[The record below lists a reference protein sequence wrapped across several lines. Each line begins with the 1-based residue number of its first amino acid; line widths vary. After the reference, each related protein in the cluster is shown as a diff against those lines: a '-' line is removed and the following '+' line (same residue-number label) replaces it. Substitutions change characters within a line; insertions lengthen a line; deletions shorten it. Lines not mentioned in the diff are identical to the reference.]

1 MKKILFIAILC
12 IVSLGLS
19 AQERNLTKMTL
30 KMEKLWKAGDYLEA
44 MDTATLVLTLDG
56 DNHAAKEF
64 VHRNW
69 DKMQQRAERDI
80 ERLNDP
86 NDLDEAAARC
96 EIYRLLDEIHG
107 NLSVIKLPLVG
118 YHQSWVWQPE
128 VSYYSGHYDN
138 ERMKTYRLLMSFVRQ
153 SLADRDTESA
163 GQFVNMA
170 MDKYLLTE
178 GERKKCRK
186 DMVVLCTE
194 ELKKVDGS
202 DKVYDAI
209 YAYDLSVLS
218 LKMDS
223 TQSQIREQQPILQ
236 QHVSDL
242 YLQEANLELS
252 KGDSIR
258 ANELFLSAEEWK
270 VNKD

>member
-1 MKKILFIAILC
+1 
-12 IVSLGLS
+12 
-19 AQERNLTKMTL
+19 
-30 KMEKLWKAGDYLEA
+30 
-44 MDTATLVLTLDG
+44 
-56 DNHAAKEF
+56 
-64 VHRNW
+64 
-69 DKMQQRAERDI
+69 
-80 ERLNDP
+80 
-86 NDLDEAAARC
+86 
-96 EIYRLLDEIHG
+96 
-107 NLSVIKLPLVG
+107 
-118 YHQSWVWQPE
+118 
-128 VSYYSGHYDN
+128 
-138 ERMKTYRLLMSFVRQ
+138 MKTYRLLMSFVRQ

-270 VNKD
+270 VNKN